1 MLGKAVHMPTTPP
14 IEPPG
19 RPSSVFA
26 KLRSVLRGD
35 KYMVDAYPPGDA
47 RGSAPAASP
56 PKEG

>member
-1 MLGKAVHMPTTPP
+1 MHTTPQ
-14 IEPPG
+14 IEPTG
-19 RPSSVFA
+19 RRSSVFA

-47 RGSAPAASP
+47 RGSAQAASP